1 MSRVVLTKDLVA
13 NLGTFDQPVE
23 LVDEQGQVLGYAIDP
38 STYRLSQDRANPF
51 WPFTQ
56 EELIQSEK
64 QDRSKG
70 ITTEQLK
77 ERLRKL

>member
-1 MSRVVLTKDLVA
+1 
-13 NLGTFDQPVE
+13 
-23 LVDEQGQVLGYAIDP
+23 
-38 STYRLSQDRANPF
+38 
-51 WPFTQ
+51 
-56 EELIQSEK
+56 LIQSEK